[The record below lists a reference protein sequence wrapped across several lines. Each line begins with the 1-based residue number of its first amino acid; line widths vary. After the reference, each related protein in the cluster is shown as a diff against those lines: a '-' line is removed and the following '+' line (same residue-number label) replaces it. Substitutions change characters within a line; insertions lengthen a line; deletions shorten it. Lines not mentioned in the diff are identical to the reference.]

1 MTHTI
6 LGAGGA
12 IGVELAKSLAAY
24 SNPIRLVGRNPKKVN
39 ASDEL
44 FKADL
49 LSASATADAVKGSSV
64 AYLTVGLP
72 YRIDVW
78 QRDWPIVMKNAIDAC
93 KRHHVK
99 LVFFDN
105 VYMYGLVKGKMTE
118 DTPFNPNSKK
128 GEVRAKIAE
137 MLLREIKQGNLTA
150 LIARAPDFYGIN
162 VQTSILDATVIQNLR
177 NGKSAQWLCNAD
189 TLHNFIF
196 TPDAGKATALL
207 GNTEHAF
214 NQTWHLPTAEAITG
228 RVLIALFAKAFNT
241 SPKTSV
247 LSPLMITLLGL
258 FIPVLK
264 EFKEMLYQYEFDY
277 QFDSSKFQNAFG
289 MSPTRYED
297 GVKMIAASC
306 LSQSRTT
313 HPL

>member
-1 MTHTI
+1 MTHAI
-6 LGAGGA
+6 LGAGGV

-24 SNPIRLVGRNPKKVN
+24 PNATRLVGRNPKKVN
-39 ASDEL
+39 DSDEL

-49 LSASATADAVKGSSV
+49 LNASATAGAVKGSSV
-64 AYLTVGLP
+64 AYLTAGLP
-72 YRIDVW
+72 YRTDVW
-78 QRDWPIVMKNAIDAC
+78 QRDWHIIMKNVIDAC
-93 KRHHVK
+93 KRHNTK

-118 DTPFNPNSKK
+118 ETPFNPNSKK
-128 GEVRAKIAE
+128 GEVRAKIAD
-137 MLLREIKQGNLTA
+137 MLLSEIKKGNLTA
-150 LIARAPDFYGIN
+150 LIARAPDFYGIK
-162 VQTSILDATVIQNLR
+162 VETSILESTVIQNLR
-177 NGKSAQWLCNAD
+177 SGKSAQWFCNAD
-189 TLHNFIF
+189 ALHSFIF

-207 GNTEHAF
+207 GNSEHAF

-228 RVLIALFAKAFNT
+228 RALVALFAKAFNV

-247 LSPLMITLLGL
+247 LSPLMITMLGL
-258 FIPVLK
+258 FISVLK

-297 GVKMIAASC
+297 GVKMIAAS
-306 LSQSRTT
+306 
-313 HPL
+313 